1 MASVVNT
8 VLIAGPLEAVFDLVT
23 QARFWPRWH
32 PATLGVA
39 GVLERPYQLGDL
51 IHERGE
57 VAGTPF
63 FVTWTVIE
71 HDRPARVVLGMPPP
85 PAKII
90 YSFEERHAMTE
101 FQRELE
107 YDDTAFK
114 AKVPDPAALAK
125 YMHTQ
130 SEEAL
135 KRLKGVVEQIL
146 KAEAVKF

>member
-8 VLIAGPLEAVFDLVT
+8 ILIAGPLEAVFDLVT

-32 PATLGVA
+32 PATGGVA
-39 GVLERPYQLGDL
+39 GVLERPYQLGDV

-57 VAGTPF
+57 VVGTPF
-63 FVTWTVIE
+63 SVTWTVIE
-71 HDRPARVVLGMPPP
+71 HDRPARVVLDTPLP

-90 YSFEERHAMTE
+90 YSFEERHAITE

-107 YDDTAFK
+107 YDEAAFK

-130 SEEAL
+130 SDEAL
-135 KRLKGVVEQIL
+135 KRLKGLVEKVL
-146 KAEAVKF
+146 ADEAAGF

>member
-8 VLIAGPLEAVFDLVT
+8 ILVAGPLEAVFDLVT

-32 PATLGVA
+32 PATGGVG
-39 GVLERPYQLGDL
+39 GVTERPFLLGDV
-51 IHERGE
+51 IHEHGE
-57 VAGTPF
+57 VAGVSF
-63 FVTWTVIE
+63 SVLWTVVE
-71 HDRPARVVLGMPPP
+71 HDRPNGIVIDTPAP

-90 YSFEERHAMTE
+90 YSLEERSGMTE

-107 YDDTAFK
+107 YDEAAFK

-130 SEEAL
+130 SDEAL
-135 KRLKGVVEQIL
+135 KRLKAVVENIL
-146 KAEAVKF
+146 KDEKM

>member
-8 VLIAGPLEAVFDLVT
+8 IFIAGPQEAVFDLVT

-32 PATLGVA
+32 PATGGVG
-39 GVLERPYQLGDL
+39 GVTERPYLLGDV
-51 IHERGE
+51 IHEHGE
-57 VAGTPF
+57 VAG
-63 FVTWTVIE
+63 VTFSVPWTVVE
-71 HDRPARVVLGMPPP
+71 HDRPNRIVIDTPAP

-90 YSFEERHAMTE
+90 YSLEERGGMTE

-107 YDDTAFK
+107 YDEAAFK

-130 SEEAL
+130 SDEAL
-135 KRLKGVVEQIL
+135 KRLKAVVENIL
-146 KAEAVKF
+146 KDEKM